1 MQLVMNYSNIQVD
14 FVRRTQQNLDYL
26 AQHGIESQKDFNEVT
41 NLINSMLG
49 LICYPNEARG
59 DKIRQLSISPNTN
72 IQSHS
77 PYGDIYLCLN
87 TKGDVSNS
95 FDDIK
100 RHLRNA
106 VCHGRFLPYKTG
118 AQNEIEELRFQDFN
132 GTIKNFDM
140 IMSITQMRKF
150 VQEISNQY
158 LSNISN
164 NNIHIKP

>member
-41 NLINSMLG
+41 NLINNMLG
-49 LICYPNEARG
+49 LICYPNETR
-59 DKIRQLSISPNTN
+59 DEKIQQLSITPNPN
-72 IQSHS
+72 VQDRSQ
-77 PYGDIYLCLN
+77 YGDIYVCLN
-87 TKGDVSNS
+87 TIGDISNS

-106 VCHGRFLPYKTG
+106 VCHGRFIPYKIN

-132 GTIKNFDM
+132 GNVKNFDM
-140 IMSITQMRKF
+140 IMSIAQMRRF
-150 VQEISNQY
+150 VEEISNQY
-158 LSNISN
+158 LSKSL
-164 NNIHIKP
+164 K